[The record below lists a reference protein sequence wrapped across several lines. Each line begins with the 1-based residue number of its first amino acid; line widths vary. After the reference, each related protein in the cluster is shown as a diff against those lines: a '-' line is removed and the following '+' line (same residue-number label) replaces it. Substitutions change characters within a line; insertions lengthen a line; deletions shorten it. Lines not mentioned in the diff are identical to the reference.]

1 MDQNTP
7 TKLVPP
13 FKISSYVSIHPFNWK
28 KTGQHISLQNQHF
41 RCSTDES
48 RLKTTHTNTDGSDFK
63 ISKHTLKKMHFLF
76 TTTQQVLLGSEIT
89 LILQTPQVNLAT
101 LTTHYCCDWIER
113 QFFNSHSKTFWIMTT
128 KQKSAVLRTPLRKI
142 LEMISNQIHP

>member
-1 MDQNTP
+1 MYPSILLIGKKLDNISPYKASIFAVLP
-7 TKLVPP
+7 TRADWKL
-13 FKISSYVSIHPFNWK
+13 H
-28 KTGQHISLQNQHF
+28 
-41 RCSTDES
+41 
-48 RLKTTHTNTDGSDFK
+48 HTNTDGSDFK
-63 ISKHTLKKMHFLF
+63 ISKHMLKKMHFLF
-76 TTTQQVLLGSEIT
+76 TTTQQVLLGSEFT